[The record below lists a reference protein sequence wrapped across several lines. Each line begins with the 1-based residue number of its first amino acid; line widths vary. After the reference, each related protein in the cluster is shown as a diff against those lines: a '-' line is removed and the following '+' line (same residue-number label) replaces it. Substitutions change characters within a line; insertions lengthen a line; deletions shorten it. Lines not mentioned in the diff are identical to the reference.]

1 MAIERRYVLLL
12 FIAGVASRG
21 MIKSL
26 FGTTASMLLL
36 LTIAGYYLYMKRQSD
51 SIYDDIARMQAQA
64 AAKLDAAR
72 GIGDGTVSAE
82 RWTARKTSFQLDEA
96 EQRIITDRMH
106 QYSRKMSGSRAERK
120 KFLRK
125 RPKHVPL
132 SELDGEEAAAPSSD
146 SRTQLPEAQ
155 QRKKM
160 ERIVEDAVDATLL
173 E

>member
-21 MIKSL
+21 MVKSL
-26 FGTTASMLLL
+26 LGSTASMLLL
-36 LTIAGYYLYMKRQSD
+36 LAIAAYYLYMKRQSD

-72 GIGDGTVSAE
+72 GVGDGSVSTE
-82 RWTARKTSFQLDEA
+82 RLTARQTSFMLDES
-96 EQRIITDRMH
+96 ERRVITDRMH
-106 QYSRKMSGSRAERK
+106 QYSRKMSGSRADRK

-125 RPKHVPL
+125 RPKHQPL
-132 SELDGEEAAAPSSD
+132 SELDAEPQAQQSGDAAAKND
-146 SRTQLPEAQ
+146 
-155 QRKKM
+155 KKAM